1 MAARAIW
8 KGNIQ
13 FGGVQLP
20 VKLYSAVEDRAVH
33 FRLLDAKHL
42 EPVKQRMVDPDS
54 GEIIESSEIR
64 RAVKTEDGN
73 LVIVEP
79 EELAELEPQ
88 ESRDIEIT
96 RFVPAKKIS
105 HQWYDRPYYLGPDG
119 DEKTY
124 FALAIAL
131 RNQER
136 AGIARWVMR
145 KKEYAG
151 ALAVEGGYLMLMTL
165 RSAAE
170 VISSSQL
177 EAPAGRDLSDR
188 EVKMAKQLVLAME
201 DELDIAAFRDEY
213 RDRVEELALAKSS
226 GKVLK
231 FPRAPRRTK
240 EKSLEDILEKS
251 LAATSKKERASA

>member
-8 KGNIQ
+8 KGSIQ
-13 FGGVQLP
+13 FGSVQLS
-20 VKLYSAVEDRAVH
+20 VKLYSAIEDRAVH

-42 EPVKQRMVDPDS
+42 EPVKQRMVDPDR
-54 GEIIESSEIR
+54 EEVVESSEIR
-64 RAVKTEDGN
+64 RAVKTDDGK

-79 EELAELEPQ
+79 EELAALEPK

-96 RFVPAKKIS
+96 RFVPTKKIS

-119 DEKTY
+119 DEKGY
-124 FALAIAL
+124 FALANAL

-136 AGIARWVMR
+136 TGVARWVMR

-151 ALAVEGGYLMLMTL
+151 ALAAEGDYLMLMTL

-170 VISSSQL
+170 VISASQL
-177 EAPAGRDLSDR
+177 EAPSGRDLSDR
-188 EVKMAKQLVLAME
+188 EVNMAKQLVAAME
-201 DELDIAAFRDEY
+201 DDLDIAAFKDEY
-213 RDRVEELALAKSS
+213 RDRVEELAQAKSA
-226 GKVLK
+226 GKVVK
-231 FPRAPRRTK
+231 FPKSPRRTG

-251 LAATSKKERASA
+251 LAATTKRERASA